1 MPMRP
6 KVSLNCFGT
15 PEDPSNPTV
24 AAFRVHRRELPTL
37 LFVLSTLFFVLGI
50 PAAVLAGLSV
60 HNRPEGIQ
68 MITFGTISITTFCI
82 IFAVAF
88 FVLAVVLLIVGLYF
102 KLATTV
108 RDKLKFDGG
117 FDDDWEETEMA
128 VNMMGVNTVKKKKRM
143 AEKFASDMMHR
154 TAILILENGALQ
166 EAFIKYDPEGLQVI
180 YRIKKAPKGVASK
193 TQDSLLAFFNIP
205 PHRCFSFIAC
215 LHLQLSWQLSKSCEW
230 VKIPRT
236 SRVRATSSPV

>member
-88 FVLAVVLLIVGLYF
+88 FVLAVVLLIFGLYLAAGKKFSF

-154 TAILILENGALQ
+154 TAILILENGTLQ

-193 TQDSLLAFFNIP
+193 TQDFLLAFV
-205 PHRCFSFIAC
+205 
-215 LHLQLSWQLSKSCEW
+215 QY
-230 VKIPRT
+230 
-236 SRVRATSSPV
+236 SP